1 VEVAAAL
8 QSQVPTITG
17 ITEVTEANDANNL
30 IGRPGQYVSAAWI
43 ADSAADPAQ
52 TGIDGGAVV
61 ETFATPENT
70 QTRSDYIQG
79 VLQGAG
85 GVLGTEY
92 HYLNGTVLLRVSG
105 ILMPS
110 QAAVYEE
117 AFSK

>member
-1 VEVAAAL
+1 MLFPGYDGLLIREVAAAL

-30 IGRPGQYVSAAWI
+30 IG
-43 ADSAADPAQ
+43 
-52 TGIDGGAVV
+52 
-61 ETFATPENT
+61 
-70 QTRSDYIQG
+70 
-79 VLQGAG
+79 
-85 GVLGTEY
+85 
-92 HYLNGTVLLRVSG
+92 GTVLLRVSG